1 MKKEYAKYLLKKT
14 EEDYDRIAGHFSETR
29 FNAWPEFLYFQK
41 FIKPDDK
48 VLDAGC
54 GNGRISE
61 IVGKSKAEYLGID
74 LSEEIIRR
82 AKAKYP
88 KEKFQKADILD
99 LKFDEGKFDLIFCNA
114 VLQHI
119 PSQSFRI
126 LALENL
132 FYALKQGGYLMMTN
146 WNLWQKNLRYLIFKY
161 FFQKITAG
169 TDLDFRDFFKP
180 WKNAKGEVLAER
192 YLHAFTLSELRG
204 LFELT
209 RFRII
214 ENYYSKNNKKVS
226 FWQGYNLVTIGQKP
240 GF

>member
-1 MKKEYAKYLLKKT
+1 MDEEYAKYLLKKT
-14 EEDYDRIAGHFSETR
+14 EEDYNRIADEFSKTR
-29 FNAWPEFLYFQK
+29 FYLWPEFEYFQK
-41 FIKPDDK
+41 FIKPGGQ

-61 IVGKSKAEYLGID
+61 IVRKSKAEYLGID
-74 LSEEIIRR
+74 FSEEIIKR
-82 AKAKYP
+82 AKEKYP

-119 PSQSFRI
+119 PSSAYRI

-132 FYALKQGGYLMMTN
+132 FYVLKPEGCLMMTN
-146 WNLWQKNLRYLIFKY
+146 WNLWQKNLRLLIFKY
-161 FFQKITAG
+161 FLQKITAG
-169 TDLDFRDFFKP
+169 SNLDFGDFFKP
-180 WKNAKGEVLAER
+180 WKNAQGGVLAER
-192 YLHAFTLSELRG
+192 YLHAFTLSELKG

-214 ENYYSKNNKKVS
+214 ENFYSKNNKKVS